1 MVAAGLF
8 GGQIALTVFLLFY
21 NKTDIEETIKQDC
34 LIFDRKKVTP
44 DEHFLKA
51 DKTNAKIEPVKVPKE
66 DLNTSRN
73 FKAENDEANLNNP
86 DVLILKENI
95 NNSENIT
102 IENKTDLITA
112 HNNNNNNNEA
122 IRNNYLELNPSQEV
136 QTVTETKNNK
146 NTIHQVTM
154 RDYESLTL
162 NERLTYDNRALTTYL
177 KDTIIRYNLVIS
189 SFYKDSIV
197 DPSYI
202 RVAKLFFLANLIF
215 TTNSILFTED
225 YIELRASNDN
235 RVSLYL
241 NLGFNINTINYRINK
256 NNNVINNFL
265 VACKYNLFNY
275 LYSR

>member
-34 LIFDRKKVTP
+34 LIFDRKKVTQ
-44 DEHFLKA
+44 DEYFLKA
-51 DKTNAKIEPVKVPKE
+51 DKTTTQIEPLKVPEE

-73 FKAENDEANLNNP
+73 FKVENDETNVNNP
-86 DVLILKENI
+86 DVLKLKENI

-102 IENKTDLITA
+102 IENKTA
-112 HNNNNNNNEA
+112 HNNNNNEA
-122 IRNNYLELNPSQEV
+122 ILNNYMGLNPSQEV
-136 QTVTETKNNK
+136 QTVTETNKTK
-146 NTIHQVTM
+146 NTHQITM

-162 NERLTYDNRALTTYL
+162 NERLTYDNRTLFTYL
-177 KDTIIRYNLVIS
+177 KDIIVRYNLVVS
-189 SFYKDSIV
+189 LFYKNSIA

-225 YIELRASNDN
+225 YIELRANNDN
-235 RVSLYL
+235 RVS
-241 NLGFNINTINYRINK
+241 I
-256 NNNVINNFL
+256 
-265 VACKYNLFNY
+265 
-275 LYSR
+275 